1 MPVAHILMTNKS
13 YISYKKI
20 FREIKDLLRQYNIE
34 ISFNK
39 IIFKSDFE
47 KSLLKSIREE
57 FYNAKI
63 CGCYFHFIKSL
74 WKKAPN
80 LGLRKK
86 KFLEYTKIIVFSF
99 KLEPFILMKNKKN
112 S

>member
-1 MPVAHILMTNKS
+1 MTNKS

-20 FREIKDLLRQYNIE
+20 FREIRDLLRQYNIE

-39 IIFKSDFE
+39 IIFKCDFE

-57 FYNAKI
+57 FDNAKI

-74 WKKAPN
+74 WKKARN
-80 LGLRKK
+80 LGL
-86 KFLEYTKIIVFSF
+86 T
-99 KLEPFILMKNKKN
+99 KKN
-112 S
+112 F